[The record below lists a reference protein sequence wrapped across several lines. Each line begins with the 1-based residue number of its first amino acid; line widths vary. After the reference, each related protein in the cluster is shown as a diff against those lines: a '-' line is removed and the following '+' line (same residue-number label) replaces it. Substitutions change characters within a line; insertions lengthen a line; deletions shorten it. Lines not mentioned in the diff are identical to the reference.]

1 MVDPV
6 FRPARAS
13 DVAIVAQRLR
23 PADINECAAL
33 GVTPR
38 AALRAGLSDSA
49 MCWTLLANDVPAAML
64 GVAPLRGEPGV
75 GIPWFLGTDLVPRVA
90 YMRLSAEYIGK
101 MLGAF
106 PHLLNYVHADNARSV
121 RWLKRMG
128 FNLADAKQM
137 GPKNAWFHRFEMH
150 AHDATRHL

>member
-1 MVDPV
+1 MQIE
-6 FRPARAS
+6 FRQARAS

-23 PADINECAAL
+23 AADIEECRAQ

-49 MCWTLLANDVPAAML
+49 LCWTLLANGVPAAML

-90 YMRLSAEYIGK
+90 YMRLSAEYIAK

-121 RWLKRMG
+121 RWLKRVG
-128 FNLADAKQM
+128 FSLADAKQM
-137 GPKNAWFHRFEMH
+137 GPKNAMFHRFEMH
-150 AHDATRHL
+150 AHDAPRHL